1 MAITLPAAKTVADKE
16 RSFAILLASAFL
28 LNIGNK
34 IYELVLPLMMYEITH
49 SSVAMAS
56 MRTAEL
62 LPNLLFGMLIG
73 VVVDRVNKKRW
84 VLLMILVQ
92 ACLLL
97 TLVGLAQANI
107 PFLPAYYLIGFL
119 LMTFN
124 YGYFNA
130 QLSLTKLCVP
140 TARLTAANA
149 KLTFAETFVSIMGP
163 AVSSL
168 VLLLAHI
175 HDGLLI
181 TAGLYVLSLFL
192 MRTLKVQEPVPLQPH
207 GSFWVDLR
215 EGWTMFCANR
225 MLVLMTLFVVLL
237 NCTMTVVST
246 TMIFY
251 AKDELHLSSSTLALT
266 LSSAGVGG
274 LLGSLVAK
282 RLRDALGL
290 GRLFGASFI
299 GTGLSFLGLYF
310 SHSPLAM
317 VPALIINGFATAV
330 YTVSVYTFRLEQ
342 TPAPLMGRI
351 GGITGTLFRLGMP
364 ITVYAAGWVMMW
376 WGSSVIF
383 LASALL
389 NAVFFLAY
397 VKTALW
403 RIR

>member
-1 MAITLPAAKTVADKE
+1 MAILVPAAKAATGKE

-34 IYELVLPLMMYEITH
+34 IYELVLPLMMYDITH

-84 VLLMILVQ
+84 VLLMIAVQ

-97 TLVGLAQANI
+97 SLVGLAQAGI
-107 PFLPAYYLIGFL
+107 PFLPVYYLIGFL

-130 QLSLTKLCVP
+130 QISLTKLCVP
-140 TARLTAANA
+140 SDRLTAANA
-149 KLTFAETFVSIMGP
+149 KLTFAETFVGIMGP

-181 TAGLYVLSLFL
+181 TAGLYVISLFL
-192 MRTLKVQEPVPLQPH
+192 MRTLKVQEPVPLAPH
-207 GSFWVDLR
+207 GSFIADLR
-215 EGWTMFCANR
+215 EGWTMFRANR
-225 MLVLMTLFVVLL
+225 MLVMMTVFVVLL
-237 NCTMTVVST
+237 NCTMTVVNT

-251 AKDELHLSSSTLALT
+251 AKDELHLSSSALALT
-266 LSSAGVGG
+266 LSSAGAGG
-274 LLGSLVAK
+274 LLGSICAK
-282 RLRDALGL
+282 RLRDSMGL
-290 GRLFGASFI
+290 GKLFGASFI
-299 GTGLSFLGLYF
+299 GNGLSFLGLYA
-310 SHSPLAM
+310 SNGPLLM
-317 VPALIINGFATAV
+317 IPALILGGFATAV

-364 ITVYAAGWVMMW
+364 VTVYAAGWVMMW

-383 LASALL
+383 LTAAIL
-389 NAVFFLAY
+389 NALFFLGY
-397 VKTALW
+397 WKTALW